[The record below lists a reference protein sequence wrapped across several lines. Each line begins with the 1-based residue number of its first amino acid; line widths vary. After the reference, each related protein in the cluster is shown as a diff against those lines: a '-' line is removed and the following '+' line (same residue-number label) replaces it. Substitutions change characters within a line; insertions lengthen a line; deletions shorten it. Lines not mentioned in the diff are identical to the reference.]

1 MEHTLPPESD
11 EKTAHLESRI
21 NTPVMDRV
29 TFLFT
34 GEEPINTAV
43 PKMTSLEIGS
53 MNSDGISTWNR
64 AVAPTSLP
72 RRVHAIDRMTQ
83 MSHVTSGHSQ
93 PRVSYALGHDVDA
106 GTASIGTPNSGR
118 RLPPPDPRLTW
129 PPPIDHSFD
138 GSSMGRSKTSPGTRG
153 DNHSP
158 GDKKKWSNL
167 VHQIVHADEVVGED
181 DTPSQRG
188 DHDEGGVNAW
198 SADDW
203 CSTPVVNRL
212 LDAGKRYQENA
223 EEKRKQK
230 TAKESS
236 HVKLT
241 FQSPK
246 SLAIN
251 RKNKRDFYE
260 RRLLYIEKKT
270 DARVQQAQEKQMK
283 ELTFVTGRPSIN
295 PRSRRLAEK
304 QEHSKMEHSIKKW
317 VMQRRLCRKEESIR
331 EERETEEAKQ
341 FSFQPTLYEQ
351 STEESFVQ
359 LKPFHLRLIDY
370 TEKWLDREKKTKSYI
385 ARNMTEET
393 FRPEVGHRTRTMS
406 PRGSAVFDDLYNN
419 TQRPPSLTRPE
430 TKQTVRVP
438 NTKFDELAD
447 IVKYFGHA

>member
-1 MEHTLPPESD
+1 
-11 EKTAHLESRI
+11 
-21 NTPVMDRV
+21 
-29 TFLFT
+29 
-34 GEEPINTAV
+34 
-43 PKMTSLEIGS
+43 
-53 MNSDGISTWNR
+53 
-64 AVAPTSLP
+64 
-72 RRVHAIDRMTQ
+72 
-83 MSHVTSGHSQ
+83 
-93 PRVSYALGHDVDA
+93 
-106 GTASIGTPNSGR
+106 
-118 RLPPPDPRLTW
+118 
-129 PPPIDHSFD
+129 
-138 GSSMGRSKTSPGTRG
+138 MGRSKT
-153 DNHSP
+153 
-158 GDKKKWSNL
+158 WSNL